1 MGNSIRE
8 AYGKHIVQLGE
19 KNEKL
24 ILLEGD
30 LADSTQSE
38 HFQQAFP
45 DRYFQIGIAEQNMV
59 GIAAGL
65 ALEGK
70 LPIVNSFAA
79 FIAMRACEQ
88 VRTDVAYP
96 NLNVKFVVSH
106 AGLSAGSAGP
116 THHTVEDIA
125 IMRAIPNMTVLV
137 PGDIKETKQVI
148 DAAIEHNGPV
158 YVRNSAIDVEN
169 VYDDNHHFKL
179 GKATQ
184 LRDGNDATI
193 ITTGTLMHDGAKA
206 VDILKSESGI
216 NARLL
221 QMASIKPIDVNAI
234 EKAAE
239 ETGLIITIEEH
250 NIIGG
255 LGSAVSEIVAK
266 NGNAKIKM
274 LGIDDSFCKITGS
287 PEYLLNDKK
296 LNVDSICKTVL
307 KLIKNK
313 IN

>member
-1 MGNSIRE
+1 MVKSIRE
-8 AYGKHIVQLGE
+8 AYGKHIAKLGE
-19 KNEKL
+19 KNENI

-45 DRYFQIGIAEQNMV
+45 ERYFQIGIAEQNMV

-70 LPIVNSFAA
+70 IPVVNSFAA

-106 AGLSAGSAGP
+106 AGVSAGSAGP
-116 THHTVEDIA
+116 THHTIEDIA

-137 PGDIKETKQVI
+137 PGDMKETKQVI
-148 DAAIEHNGPV
+148 DAAIKKNGPV

-169 VYDDNHHFKL
+169 VYDDNHNFTL
-179 GKATQ
+179 GEATQ
-184 LRDGNDATI
+184 LREGNDATI
-193 ITTGTLMHDGAKA
+193 ITTGTLMNEAVKA
-206 VDILKSESGI
+206 VDIVKAEKGLDI
-216 NARLL
+216 RLL
-221 QMASIKPIDVNAI
+221 QMASIKPIDVDAI
-234 EKAAE
+234 KKAAE

-255 LGSAVSEIVAK
+255 LGSAVSEVVARIGAGK
-266 NGNAKIKM
+266 VFR
-274 LGIDDSFCKITGS
+274 LGIKDKFSEITGD
-287 PEYLLNDKK
+287 PNYLLQKIG
-296 LNVDSICKTVL
+296 LSVDSICNEIN
-307 KLIKNK
+307 KLINK
-313 IN
+313 HKR